1 MTSVWNNILN
11 IAGTNYKPQ
20 NTKEKTSGNKKDQKK
35 DPKKDMRIDCN
46 NCDITLS
53 RRGVSISMYFLQDL
67 NLHNKIIKKFTVNIT
82 NIAGYT
88 IKVSNHITD
97 TTNMKYVFPRFGFI
111 NYMEDH
117 FKNYNFINKIGSG
130 KRPSVP
136 FKWTGAFSN
145 NQPIIAKHIMEN
157 YFTNENAKAGKAGLI
172 LNLTAGQGKT
182 FLATGL
188 IEKIQRKTLV
198 VCHNKTILH
207 QWIKVLKEAYPNNTI
222 AHFYGEKKEDGDVV
236 VGVINSLLTQEKK
249 YFYQF
254 GYMIL
259 DEVHEYVSQ
268 TRKKIYS
275 LASST
280 YMLGLSA
287 TPNERVDGLD
297 MVNIWNCGSILDAK
311 DIDCYTED
319 NIPFKGEVTMIK
331 YIAPDEYTRIIT
343 NKSLEIVSFSEMVSQ
358 MCDDPYR
365 VHLIVKTIYELR
377 QKNMQVL
384 VFADRRSYLE
394 SIKNELDRFHI
405 INDILD
411 DIKIDAKR
419 VVGGAKAHE
428 IEYAELHSNVIL
440 STYQF
445 FGTGK
450 SIPKLDAVVL
460 CSPRKG
466 KSKQF
471 IGRIFRLGSDY
482 SIVRQII
489 DVVDFGSVL
498 KSSWYKRKKFYNEM
512 KYPIEEIK
520 IRYEELEEEMLEM
533 GILVEKDDDGI
544 EINVVDK
551 SLKELEELLG
561 KHKILELDMDELELL
576 NEYSDEG
583 EGDDIGECDIGNIGE
598 GAISEGEIYE
608 GEN

>member
-1 MTSVWNNILN
+1 MTSIWDNILN
-11 IAGTNYKPQ
+11 IAGTDPKPQ
-20 NTKEKTSGNKKDQKK
+20 NVKEKPLGNQKTQKK
-35 DPKKDMRIDCN
+35 DIRVDCN
-46 NCDITLS
+46 KCDIVLS
-53 RRGVSISMYFLQDL
+53 RQGISMGMYLLQDL
-67 NLHNKIIKKFTVNIT
+67 NLHNKIIKKFTVNIPT
-82 NIAGYT
+82 ISGYT
-88 IKVSNHITD
+88 VKVSNHITD
-97 TTNMKYVFPRFGFI
+97 TNNMKYVFPRFGFI
-111 NYMEDH
+111 DYIEEN

-157 YFTNENAKAGKAGLI
+157 YFTNENAIAGKAGLI

-198 VCHNKTILH
+198 ICHNKTILH
-207 QWIKVLKEAYPNNTI
+207 QWIKVLKGAYPSNII
-222 AHFYGEKKEDGDVV
+222 AHFYGEKKEEGDVV
-236 VGVINSLLTQEKK
+236 VGVINSLLIQPKD

-254 GYMIL
+254 GYVIL
-259 DEVHEYVSQ
+259 DEVHEYVSK

-280 YMLGLSA
+280 YILGLSA
-287 TPNERVDGLD
+287 TPNERADGLD
-297 MVNIWNCGSILDAK
+297 KVNIWNCGSILNAK
-311 DIDCYTED
+311 DIECYTED
-319 NIPFKGEVTMIK
+319 DIPFKGEVTMLK
-331 YIAPDEYTRIIT
+331 YIAPKEYTKVIT

-358 MCDDPYR
+358 MCADPYR
-365 VHLIVKTIYELR
+365 IHLIVKTIYELR

-394 SIKNELDRFHI
+394 EIRKELDRFHI

-428 IEYAELHSNVIL
+428 IEYAEIHSNVIL

-489 DVVDFGSVL
+489 DIVDFGSVL

-512 KYPIEEIK
+512 KYPIEEVKIK
-520 IRYEELEEEMLEM
+520 YEELEEEMLEM
-533 GILVEKDDDGI
+533 GILVENDDDGV
-544 EINVVDK
+544 EIDVVDK
-551 SLKELEELLG
+551 SLKELEALLG
-561 KHKILELDMDELELL
+561 KYKILVLDMDELELL
-576 NEYSDEG
+576 YENSDG
-583 EGDDIGECDIGNIGE
+583 EDDDIDD
-598 GAISEGEIYE
+598 